1 MRPEKSLL
9 VGCLLL
15 PLVGMLAGCPSE
27 TTIIKDP
34 LDPNQT
40 REVKVPDELTT
51 LREKIDKLQVQV
63 ERLTYDLRIVAA
75 TSQCKMEVQK
85 AFSDLR
91 DLCRTGVCIKQTDAA
106 GTLIEEAGG
115 FTVLLQAL
123 PHEVFYFNKDE
134 PIMNDERK
142 SWLNRIAS
150 QVAQNTQFMVLA
162 FVDVIGDKTGSPE
175 AKAHERAKIIRNLL
189 AEDVRNI
196 MKDMM
201 NANTKLILED
211 KSKTEDERKSI
222 QQRMDKEVEK
232 IDDMYRREKNENKF
246 LMGIIDVPLT
256 PKVLKG
262 VRPTDLP
269 QSAFHEPTKNLKRSV
284 WVFRVNC

>member
-1 MRPEKSLL
+1 ME
-9 VGCLLL
+9 V
-15 PLVGMLAGCPSE
+15 
-27 TTIIKDP
+27 TTVKDP

-40 REVKVPDELTT
+40 REVKVPDELST
-51 LREKIDKLQVQV
+51 LRNKIDKLQVQV

-75 TSQCKMEVQK
+75 TSQCKPEVQK
-85 AFSDLR
+85 AFADLR
-91 DLCRTGVCIKQTDAA
+91 HLCLTGVCITQTD
-106 GTLIEEAGG
+106 GLGVLIEEAGG

-142 SWLNRIAS
+142 NWLNRISS
-150 QVAQNTQFMVLA
+150 QVAQDTQFMILA
-162 FVDVIGDKTGSPE
+162 FLDVIGDKNESPE

-189 AEDVRNI
+189 AEDVRNS

-201 NANTKLILED
+201 NSNTKHILED
-211 KSKTEDERKSI
+211 NSKGEDERKSI
-222 QQRMDKEVEK
+222 QQRMAKEIEK
-232 IDDMYRREKNENKF
+232 IDAVYRSEKNENKF

-256 PKVLKG
+256 PKLLKG